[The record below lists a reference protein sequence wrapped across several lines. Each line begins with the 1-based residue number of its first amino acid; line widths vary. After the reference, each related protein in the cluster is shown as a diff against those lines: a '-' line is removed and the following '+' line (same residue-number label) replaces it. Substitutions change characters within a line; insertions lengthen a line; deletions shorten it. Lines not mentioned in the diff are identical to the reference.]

1 MTPAATAGALRRLL
15 GRAVFTRYYGLR
27 LVEVGEGRCVLEMPF
42 SRAIVRPG
50 GIVSGPALMAAAD
63 ATMWMAVLTRLGPDD
78 GSVTSTMTTTF
89 LRAGWREAVR
99 CEARVLRLGR
109 RLVFGVAE
117 CTGRDG
123 ALLSHHVLTYA
134 RPEMSGGQQARLPR
148 RGGPR
153 GPAPG
158 GQSRIQD
165 SASGM
170 SGGTRA
176 RSSAPADGARRRRSS
191 TSARR

>member
-1 MTPAATAGALRRLL
+1 MTPTATEGALRRLL

-27 LVEVGEGRCVLEMPF
+27 LVAVGEGRCVLEMPF

-63 ATMWMAVLTRLGPDD
+63 ASMWMAVLTRLGPDD

-89 LRAGWREAVR
+89 LRAGWREPVR

-109 RLVFGVAE
+109 RLVYGVAE
-117 CTGRDG
+117 CTGRGG

-134 RPEMSGGQQARLPR
+134 RPETPGGQQPRLVR
-148 RGGPR
+148 RGR
-153 GPAPG
+153 APADG
-158 GQSRIQD
+158 RQSRIQD

-170 SGGTRA
+170 SGRTRA
-176 RSSAPADGARRRRSS
+176 RSSVPADGARRRSSS